1 MKTII
6 KSGLRIVGLIAV
18 LGVINLTGCSEQEE
32 ASVTQEVESEV
43 VIPVIF
49 RVDPETNVSDNKA
62 FADEFNQE
70 YEGTYR
76 IEVEWLTESAAGYRN
91 KIKQWNVLDKMPAVV
106 VDAGFDNDFYQVMVE
121 NDRLVDLRPYM
132 EQSDF
137 WLDAMNP
144 DILRDSTEADGSV
157 YLSPLGSS
165 VYSYAGLI
173 YNEELLRRAGYEKIP
188 ETWEEFL
195 QCLDALKE
203 EGITP
208 LALHGSGSYWVPML
222 IGTAYME
229 RTQEGR
235 DFLSED
241 FPDSFQNQNMQDML
255 EMLKLLYQY
264 SYEDAVEI
272 DYEQA
277 ANRFLNDEVAI
288 IANGY
293 WMFDTMTDEMKEKM
307 RFTYFPEGVLM
318 NSPRMG
324 AWAVSSGYDEDV
336 IEGAVKVLEYRIASE
351 QPDLDE
357 LLNGAADSTLEASY
371 AEAVKAV
378 RTVMPNY
385 QMKWEQE
392 IQNEFFT
399 EYMPELLA
407 GEIETEE
414 FLQLMDE
421 RNAAIRQRK

>member
-1 MKTII
+1 MRAKN
-6 KSGLRIVGLIAV
+6 KWYIVAMI
-18 LGVINLTGCSEQEE
+18 VILCVSALEGCSEQEDQTV
-32 ASVTQEVESEV
+32 AQETESEV

-70 YEGTYR
+70 YEGEYR

-91 KIKQWNVLDKMPAVV
+91 KIKQWNALDKMPAVV
-106 VDAGFDNDFYQVMVE
+106 VDAGFDNDFYRVMVE

-132 EQSDF
+132 EKSDF
-137 WLDAMNP
+137 WMDVMNP
-144 DILRDSTEADGSV
+144 DILADSMEDDGSV

-165 VYSYAGLI
+165 VYSYAGII
-173 YNEELLRRAGYEKIP
+173 YNEELLKLAGYEHIP
-188 ETWEEFL
+188 ETWEDFF
-195 QCLDALKE
+195 QCLDAIKE
-203 EGITP
+203 AGITP

-222 IGTAYME
+222 FGTAYLE
-229 RTQEGR
+229 RSQEGR
-235 DFLSED
+235 NFLGVD
-241 FPDSFQNQNMQDML
+241 FPDSFQNQSMHEMLDML
-255 EMLKLLYQY
+255 KILYQY

-277 ANRFLNDEVAI
+277 ANRFLNGEAAI

-293 WMFDTMTDEMKEKM
+293 WMFETMTDEMKEKM
-307 RFTYFPEGVLM
+307 RFTCFPEGVLM

-336 IEGAVKVLEYRIASE
+336 IEGAVKVLEYRIGSE
-351 QPDLDE
+351 QADRDT
-357 LLNGAADSTLEASY
+357 LLNGEADSPLEASY
-371 AEAVKAV
+371 AETVKAV
-378 RTVMPNY
+378 KTVMPNY

-399 EYMPELLA
+399 QYMPEFFA